1 MSEAKE
7 SVPDAFC
14 CPISHTLMKD
24 PWIDTDGN
32 SYEKEAIMQ
41 WLAVQKV
48 SPITRNHLEPSS
60 LVPNRILKDLIDEYV
75 RTHAITL
82 ANDRSTT
89 VFNAANVATTTLT
102 RKPIILFA
110 VIDNSGSMG
119 ESCGA
124 NGTGEDD
131 GYSRL
136 DLVKHTLNTIITS
149 LSEHDKICII
159 KFSTVAEVFSQLT
172 VCSKTNQK
180 LLMDSLQYLEPENQT
195 NIWDGMRM
203 AIDMIANIMED
214 PASNEA
220 QIEIYLLTDG
230 EPTINPPGPIVS
242 TIQTALRRKC
252 PNRVPVIN
260 TFGYGYK
267 LDSPMLYDIAK
278 SGKGIFGFIPDS
290 TMVGTVFINA
300 LSHSL
305 VGTRSDA
312 ATADA
317 VELSLHE
324 DLMGQFVA
332 RLISV
337 LETLLDANNEGV
349 KRQHIV
355 EFTTYAKE
363 LVDNLPA
370 DQNLDEFKAFVK
382 DVLLDCS
389 DSTDPNLGQIMKA
402 SEPDFFAKWG
412 KHYIYS
418 VLSAYERRICINFKD
433 KGKGTFYCF

>member
-1 MSEAKE
+1 MSEAKDA
-7 SVPDAFC
+7 VPDAFL
-14 CPISHTLMKD
+14 CPISHMLMKD

-32 SYEKEAIMQ
+32 SYEKDAIMS
-41 WLAVQKV
+41 WLNIQKV
-48 SPITRNHLEPSS
+48 SPITRNPLDPAQ
-60 LVPNRILKDLIDEYV
+60 LVPNRILKDLIEDFE
-75 RTHAITL
+75 RTHAIAL
-82 ANDRSTT
+82 ANDRSAST
-89 VFNAANVATTTLT
+89 VFNRQASAPAPLT

-124 NGTGEDD
+124 NGSGEDD

-180 LLMDSLQYLEPENQT
+180 LLIDSLQYLEPENQT
-195 NIWDGMRM
+195 NIWDGVRM
-203 AIDMIANIMED
+203 AIDMIANVMED
-214 PASNEA
+214 PASNDA
-220 QIEIYLLTDG
+220 SIEIYLLTDG
-230 EPTINPPGPIVS
+230 EPTINPPGPIVG
-242 TIQTALRRKC
+242 TIQNALRRKC
-252 PNRVPVIN
+252 PTRVPVIN

-267 LDSPMLYDIAK
+267 LDSQMLYEIAK
-278 SGKGIFGFIPDS
+278 CGKGIFGFIPDS

-300 LSHSL
+300 MSHSL

-337 LETLLDANNEGV
+337 LETLLDATNDGV
-349 KRQHIV
+349 KRHHIV

-363 LVDNLPA
+363 LLDNLPA
-370 DQNLDEFKAFVK
+370 DQDLNEFKAFVK
-382 DVLLDCS
+382 DVLLDCA

-418 VLSAYERRICINFKD
+418 VLSAYERRVCINFKD
-433 KGKGTFYCF
+433 KGKRCE